1 MRFYFGVMA
10 LLVFLFSG
18 CIKHSNQPLRK
29 NNRQKAVVNAGSLKS
44 ISPKLLTDDVNRTI
58 EFYKDKFG
66 FEVLATVPDTG
77 RYNLAIAGN
86 GKVEIMF
93 MTRERFA
100 EEYGMFKDAQPGGT
114 FCLSIETNDI
124 VPLFEK
130 SSDGAVI
137 VKELHQTFYG
147 TKEFSVKDNNGYILT
162 FSENMKK

>member
-1 MRFYFGVMA
+1 MRFYFVVPA
-10 LLVFLFSG
+10 LLAILFSG

-29 NNRQKAVVNAGSLKS
+29 NNRQKAAVNSYSYKSL
-44 ISPKLLTDDVNRTI
+44 SPKLLTDDVNKTI

-66 FEVLATVPDTG
+66 FDVLAAVPDTG
-77 RYNLAIAGN
+77 KYNLAIAGN

-114 FCLSIETNDI
+114 FSLAIETNNI
-124 VPLFEK
+124 VQLFEK
-130 SSDGAVI
+130 ASAGAVI
-137 VKELHQTFYG
+137 IKELHQTFYG